1 MQEIVPGIFVET
13 TYPPYNLALISLD
26 EGALLVNAP
35 PRPSHAEAWLIQAQE
50 HAHPLR
56 YLVLTDAA
64 PERLIG
70 AAACD
75 MPIIAGETTLRILA
89 RKTDREWHE
98 LTQAMAHRYPD
109 EAAAI
114 NNLKQPQ
121 VTLACDEALTLYHRT
136 PPLRFVELPGTT
148 PGAIAIKVEEHQVL
162 FTGDVVTIDAPLPL
176 EYAVDSK
183 AWLNLLGDLAFDT
196 DIQRIAPG
204 RGQAVILRGEIEQVR
219 EFLRVMRRIS
229 RTLERSAEEIGYKKH
244 AQDLG
249 QAFYNRG
256 GQQAVKWIQ
265 RGLKRL
271 VEEIILSQAREEAES
286 EESPD

>member
-35 PRPSHAEAWLIQAQE
+35 PRPSHAEAWMIQAHE
-50 HAHPLR
+50 HARPIR
-56 YLVLTDAA
+56 YLALTDAT

-75 MPIIAGETTLRILA
+75 VPIIASKATLRTLT
-89 RKTDREWHE
+89 RKSDRDWHE
-98 LTQAMAHRYPD
+98 LTQTMAHRYPD
-109 EAAAI
+109 EAEAI
-114 NNLKQPQ
+114 HSLKQPQ
-121 VTLACDEALTLYHRT
+121 VTLACDQELTFYRRT
-136 PPLRFVELPGTT
+136 PPLRFAELPGTT
-148 PGAIAIKVEEHQVL
+148 PGALSIRVEEHKLL
-162 FTGDVVTIDAPLPL
+162 FAGDAVTIDAPLPL
-176 EYAVDSK
+176 EYAGDSK

-204 RGQAVILRGEIEQVR
+204 RGRAVILRGEIEQVR

-229 RTLERSAEEIGYKKH
+229 RTLERSEGESGYKKN

-249 QAFYNRG
+249 QAFYNQG
-256 GQQAVKWIQ
+256 GQRAVKWIQ

-271 VEEIILSQAREEAES
+271 VEEIEINQAREENES
-286 EESPD
+286 DEPTD